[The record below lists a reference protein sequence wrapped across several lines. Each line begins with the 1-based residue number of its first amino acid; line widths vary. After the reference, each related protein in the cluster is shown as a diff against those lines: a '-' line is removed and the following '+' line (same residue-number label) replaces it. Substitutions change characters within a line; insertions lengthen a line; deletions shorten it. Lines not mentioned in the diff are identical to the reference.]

1 MSFQKSRT
9 LGRGSLFSNF
19 SYMIALP
26 NGRPNFIGRK
36 DEGPTKERM
45 MMSCYPFPI
54 GSMYGIFPYIYH
66 KFMPNVGKYPS
77 PMDPMGVLIKA
88 DHGNRSTS
96 RVHIHIKSPTRN
108 QLVATWTLYC
118 QTAFFLFSNQSSF

>member
-9 LGRGSLFSNF
+9 LGRRSLFSNF

-54 GSMYGIFPYIYH
+54 GSMYGIFPYMYH

-77 PMDPMGVLIKA
+77 PMDPMGLFIKA
-88 DHGNRSTS
+88 DRGNVSVSTS
-96 RVHIHIKSPTRN
+96 RVHIYIKSPTRN
-108 QLVATWTLYC
+108 QLVAALVLPNS
-118 QTAFFLFSNQSSF
+118 FLSLFQPI